1 MSYAAVLVRGLVACP
16 FCREMFPRGEHRECP
31 ICGVALVAAAKLP
44 EKLEGYDEEPGDDAP
59 NVEKKAA
66 IEPYDERLP
75 WTYWRRGRGLLAV
88 IAALGLVAFALPWV
102 DLYAPDRL
110 ALSGIDIA
118 RRTGLTWACGV
129 AWFTLLPA
137 VLSRRTIRAM
147 RGARLAAFVL
157 AAIPLICAGSILTH
171 PPASAHVHGMTM
183 TLRYAWAPGVWI
195 TVALGAIAAAAS
207 WFFGGRTDLVETRAG
222 SSSGHTL
229 H

>member
-31 ICGVALVAAAKLP
+31 TCGVALVAADKLP
-44 EKLEGYDEEPGDDAP
+44 EKLEGYDDELAEDAP

-66 IEPYDERLP
+66 IDPLAERLP
-75 WTYWRRGRGLLAV
+75 WTYWRRGRGVMAALAV
-88 IAALGLVAFALPWV
+88 LGLAAFALPWV

-137 VLSRRTIRAM
+137 VLSRRTIRGM

-157 AAIPLICAGSILTH
+157 SAIPAICAGSILTH

-183 TLRYAWAPGVWI
+183 MLRYSWAPGVWL
-195 TVALGAIAAAAS
+195 TLALGLGAS
-207 WFFGGRTDLVETRAG
+207 VASYFFGGRTDLVETRSG